1 MQNIWILFKNNIY
14 MTVIKKKK
22 TFILTLLLPILI
34 LLVIGKLL
42 PLDETVLN
50 IGIIDKDNSNTSV
63 ALSKIL
69 DDYDIINIVNI
80 DDNTVNT
87 KLLDNSINVVIT
99 IPNEFEASLLNKN
112 EKKLSIKV
120 LENDTTKEIV
130 SNIIYTELVNIKEL
144 ANNSYNKEQYI
155 KLIDNHI
162 KNKSN
167 IEMKLILDSKVD
179 YLKSNVYIGLIIL
192 FIFVTGFLGAVHYY
206 GEKEDNVINRLFIT
220 SITKKQYYIA
230 EFLSN
235 YLFVIVQAIIGI
247 IFINIIDINI
257 GVNNIVLL
265 IIMMLLGLV
274 SVTSSICIR
283 TFCKNYNEFNL
294 TFNFIT
300 IFLIIAGGCFI
311 PLEIMPK
318 IMDNIAYLTP
328 TGWAMRAISDLQLGL
343 RFYNII
349 PHIFI
354 IILFSVVFFTI
365 GEYKNIKLER
375 N

>member
-99 IPNEFEASLLNKN
+99 IPNEFEESLLNKN

-130 SNIIYTELVNIKEL
+130 SNIIYTELVNMKEL
-144 ANNSYNKEQYI
+144 DRK
-155 KLIDNHI
+155 
-162 KNKSN
+162 
-167 IEMKLILDSKVD
+167 
-179 YLKSNVYIGLIIL
+179 
-192 FIFVTGFLGAVHYY
+192 
-206 GEKEDNVINRLFIT
+206 
-220 SITKKQYYIA
+220 
-230 EFLSN
+230 
-235 YLFVIVQAIIGI
+235 
-247 IFINIIDINI
+247 
-257 GVNNIVLL
+257 
-265 IIMMLLGLV
+265 
-274 SVTSSICIR
+274 
-283 TFCKNYNEFNL
+283 
-294 TFNFIT
+294 
-300 IFLIIAGGCFI
+300 
-311 PLEIMPK
+311 
-318 IMDNIAYLTP
+318 
-328 TGWAMRAISDLQLGL
+328 
-343 RFYNII
+343 
-349 PHIFI
+349 
-354 IILFSVVFFTI
+354 SVV
-365 GEYKNIKLER
+365 
-375 N
+375 